1 MRSRSVDVVAESRG
15 VMHRH
20 LPTSQRDDSGP
31 FERRQEA
38 AGALARGAREV
49 RYLGLG
55 RADQDVR
62 LARAVG
68 LARQGLG
75 EQRARH
81 AAGDGLERLLE
92 QALVGA
98 ADALGKAGEQVQR
111 QLGVAA
117 NQALHVAREQRDGAR
132 GLDDLRGGRA
142 LLSAEHRELAEQLAG
157 AQLRQRDHAPIRML
171 ACEHDGTRAEQIAG
185 VADVALPEDHLAA
198 LPVPRDGHPGHFLEL
213 AALDLAEHLRLG
225 QQPDRFVHGG
235 HERIIP
241 PDVAVAPEEAVTFTD
256 VERAARALAGRVR
269 ETPLLSA
276 GELSR
281 RVGARVLLKAE
292 HLQLTGSF
300 KARGATHMIRGLP
313 RERLECG
320 VVAASAGNHAQAVA
334 FAAREAGAR
343 AVLVMPEQAPLA
355 KVAAVQQYGGEVSF
369 VDGGYDEAQAT
380 ARRLAEAQGF
390 TVVHAFDQ
398 PEVVAGQGT
407 IGLEIARQAPDVK
420 LVVIPLG
427 GGGLASGI
435 GLAMASALEGV
446 RVVGVQAEA
455 CAPYID
461 SLAAHRPVGARSANT
476 ICDGIA
482 VKRPGD
488 FTLPLVQRYVH
499 EVVTVSDDEV
509 AQAMVLLLER
519 SKLVVEGAGA
529 VAVAALMHGRVAA
542 PEVGAVCAV
551 LSGGNVDV
559 SLLSEAIRLG
569 ETAAGRRMVL
579 STVVPD
585 RPGALAGLLRVV
597 ADRGGNVVDVEHL
610 RDGIEIHVRETAIKL
625 VLQTRGNE
633 NSQEI
638 LEAARAEGF
647 SVRVEKDA

>member
-1 MRSRSVDVVAESRG
+1 V
-15 VMHRH
+15 
-20 LPTSQRDDSGP
+20 T
-31 FERRQEA
+31 
-38 AGALARGAREV
+38 
-49 RYLGLG
+49 
-55 RADQDVR
+55 
-62 LARAVG
+62 
-68 LARQGLG
+68 
-75 EQRARH
+75 
-81 AAGDGLERLLE
+81 
-92 QALVGA
+92 
-98 ADALGKAGEQVQR
+98 
-111 QLGVAA
+111 
-117 NQALHVAREQRDGAR
+117 
-132 GLDDLRGGRA
+132 
-142 LLSAEHRELAEQLAG
+142 
-157 AQLRQRDHAPIRML
+157 
-171 ACEHDGTRAEQIAG
+171 
-185 VADVALPEDHLAA
+185 
-198 LPVPRDGHPGHFLEL
+198 
-213 AALDLAEHLRLG
+213 
-225 QQPDRFVHGG
+225 
-235 HERIIP
+235 
-241 PDVAVAPEEAVTFTD
+241 VAPEEAVTFAD
-256 VERAARALAGRVR
+256 VQGAARALEGRVR
-269 ETPLLSA
+269 ETPLLPA

-281 RVGARVLLKAE
+281 RLGARLLLKAE
-292 HLQLTGSF
+292 NLQLTGSF
-300 KARGATHMIRGLP
+300 KARGATNVIRGLP
-313 RERLECG
+313 PEALASG

-355 KVAAVQQYGGEVSF
+355 KVAAVQQYGGEVRF
-369 VDGGYDEAQAT
+369 VDGGYDEAQAE
-380 ARRLAEAQGF
+380 ARRLAEAEGY

-407 IGLEIARQAPDVK
+407 IGLEIARQAPDTK
-420 LVVIPLG
+420 LVVVPLG
-427 GGGLASGI
+427 GGGLASGV
-435 GLAMASALEGV
+435 GLALDSALEDV

-461 SLAAHRPVGARSANT
+461 SLAAHKPIGARSANT

-488 FTLPLVQRYVH
+488 FTLPLVERYVD

-529 VAVAALMHGRVAA
+529 VSVAALMHGRVDA
-542 PEVGAVCAV
+542 PESGSICAV

-597 ADRGGNVVDVEHL
+597 ADHGGNVVDVEHL

-625 VLQTRGNE
+625 VLQTRGSE